1 MKLPSRQAPAKP
13 ANIINHIAMVLDA
26 SSSMTHLAPTLIKV
40 ADEQVKHLARRSKE
54 LDQETRI
61 SIWTFSYN
69 DQIHCVVWDMDV
81 LRLPSIETLY
91 KPYGNT
97 ALIDATLKSISDLSE
112 IPIRYGDHSFL
123 LYALTDGEEN
133 DSRSKPEDLT
143 ARILSLPDEW
153 TLAAL
158 VPNAMAKAS
167 AKKIGFPAGNVEVW
181 DTSSVR
187 GMEEVGASIRA
198 ATDSYMNARAS
209 GVRSTRTLFSTSADA
224 VNAQTIKSANMVPL
238 ARNKYM
244 LVPVP
249 HDCVIKDFTEEC
261 GQSYVAGQ
269 GYYELSKPEDIQ
281 PQKEIAVVERALRR
295 NVYIGGDARQMLGL
309 PNMQVRVRP
318 SYNPDYTVFVQ
329 STSVNRKLKVGTKYL
344 YLI

>member
-1 MKLPSRQAPAKP
+1 MRSSALKPVQP

-26 SSSMTHLAPTLIKV
+26 SSSMTLRASALIKV

-61 SIWTFSYN
+61 SIYTFSYYTE
-69 DQIHCVVWDMDV
+69 IHCVVWDKDV
-81 LRLPSIETLY
+81 LRTPSIETLY
-91 KPYGNT
+91 KPHGQT
-97 ALIDATLKSISDLSE
+97 ALIDATLLSINELSE
-112 IPIRYGDHSFL
+112 IPTRHGDHSFL

-133 DSRSKPEDLT
+133 DSRSRPDELT
-143 ARILSLPDEW
+143 ARILGLPDEW

-167 AKKIGFPAGNVEVW
+167 AKRIGFPAGNVEVW
-181 DTSSVR
+181 DTSSTQ

-198 ATDSYMNARAS
+198 ATDNYMTARAT

-244 LVPVP
+244 LAPVP
-249 HDCVIKDFTEEC
+249 YDCVIKDFTESC
-261 GQSYVAGQ
+261 GHNYVLGH

-281 PQKEIAVVERALRR
+281 PQKEIAIIERGPRG

-309 PNMQVRVRP
+309 PDMQVRVRP